1 MIVPPTFAVGV
12 LESPRVIWPA
22 RTVEP
27 ASMFRIEPATLFA
40 TRRVPPN
47 VLIELRRS
55 TVPPFK
61 VRPVPVV
68 STIKLVLVR
77 FAAVSATA

>member
-1 MIVPPTFAVGV
+1 MAVGV
-12 LESPRVIWPA
+12 LESPISRKPA

-27 ASMFRIEPATLFA
+27 ASIFRMEPATLFA
-40 TRRVPPN
+40 TRILPPN

-68 STIKLVLVR
+68 STMKLVFTK